1 MPGKFGVSG
10 TYKHYRET
18 LVYRANW
25 GDNRHNKV
33 KVWSSFLFSF
43 LKTLLSDRN
52 TLKKCVK
59 IASPLGNAGQY
70 KTRRRNNRSSTRCA
84 TFSLSDLRML
94 TVQVVEEFPFLREV
108 NYTDD
113 WPVRVMSRR
122 YIDARRK
129 SIRRKAKGND
139 QGLRAEEIH
148 RENRR
153 SHSQHFQVKIEP
165 GSPELS
171 T

>member
-25 GDNRHNKV
+25 GDNRHNKG

-52 TLKKCVK
+52 TLKKYVK
-59 IASPLGNAGQY
+59 IASPLGNVGQY
-70 KTRRRNNRSSTRCA
+70 KTRRRNNRCA

-94 TVQVVEEFPFLREV
+94 TVQVAEEFPFLREV

-113 WPVRVMSRR
+113 WPVRVMSQR

-153 SHSQHFQVKIEP
+153 SHSQHIQVKTESGP
-165 GSPELS
+165 LELGK
-171 T
+171 